1 MTNKNIYNTFLFL
14 SNLTRNLIEVYSV
27 IILYN
32 KGYTIS
38 NILFFLLI
46 VYFIAITSNY
56 ISLKIN
62 YKISLIISFILYGIS
77 YIYLSLMNN
86 NKINLIIIAIL
97 LSISINTYHTIKHY
111 LGMNLISYNKGKN
124 TLKILIITY
133 ISTIISNIIGIVLIK
148 KIPIKITTIIITIL
162 SIISIFPILKIKIKN
177 NNYSNKIIINKNK
190 IIYSI
195 LEQFKVILI
204 ELQPLY
210 IYIYLK
216 NSISFIG
223 LFNIIINISSLITV
237 IIIDKFLKN
246 KYYKYISIILGIVL
260 IIKLNTKNNIL
271 LLLIALLEGI
281 GMKIYEKNSINNLYN
296 RGNNNIKKYLIIE
309 ESIFFIS
316 KFIIM
321 LLFILLIKK
330 LKIILYICI
339 IGLVISTFYLEEK

>member
-339 IGLVISTFYLEEK
+339 IGLVISTFYLKEK